1 MLYGDRDAMRRFFV
15 ETHARRRSGQV
26 LTPTEA
32 LIADVIDE
40 HPEYHELL
48 QAGRIDDDYTA
59 EQGRMNPFLHLGM
72 HIAIR
77 EQVGIDRPQGI
88 RAAWQ
93 ALAAR
98 DGGAHTAEHRMLD
111 CLAEALAAAQRSGQ
125 PPDDQAYLES
135 VLKL

>member
-1 MLYGDRDAMRRFFV
+1 MLYGDRNAMRQYFV
-15 ETHARRRSGQV
+15 ETFGKRRSGQV
-26 LTPTEA
+26 LTPAET

-48 QAGRIDDDYTA
+48 QAGRIEGEYTV
-59 EQGRMNPFLHLGM
+59 EQGQMNPFLHLGM

-93 ALAAR
+93 ALAER
-98 DGGAHTAEHRMLD
+98 DGGAHAAEHRMLD
-111 CLAEALAAAQRSGQ
+111 CLAEALAQAQRAGQ
-125 PPDDQAYLES
+125 PPDERAYLEA
-135 VLKL
+135 VLRL